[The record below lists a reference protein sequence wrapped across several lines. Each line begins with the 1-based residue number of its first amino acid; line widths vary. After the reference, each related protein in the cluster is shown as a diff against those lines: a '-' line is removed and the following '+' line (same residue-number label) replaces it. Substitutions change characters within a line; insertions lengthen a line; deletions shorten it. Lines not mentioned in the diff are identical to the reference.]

1 MIIFPMNVFNNN
13 CMVLEAQR
21 LQMSLKYMHVNKINT
36 LMFKCSE
43 KIFILG
49 LIGNPLQLMLQK
61 QQI

>member
-43 KIFILG
+43 KIFTLG
-49 LIGNPLQLMLQK
+49 LKGNPLQLMLQN